1 MIEWRD
7 ATPRPLQA
15 SLTAAFNIYPSAEYV
30 IILEEDLD
38 VSPDFFSYFSQTIGL
53 LEQDPTVY
61 CVSAWN
67 DQVRLRLL
75 SSYELCPPSTGFSC
89 YKITVSRV
97 KIGLD
102 SSVMR
107 HLQMKYLETIN
118 DLQTLELKTLSV
130 FILLGGRHCIGY
142 WRKTIIS
149 VRRCCLFH

>member
-1 MIEWRD
+1 MERRN
-7 ATPRPLQA
+7 ATPQLQA

-75 SSYELCPPSTGFSC
+75 WPLSTNFICFEKMHSSEAICPIKSFAD
-89 YKITVSRV
+89 VNR
-97 KIGLD
+97 
-102 SSVMR
+102 
-107 HLQMKYLETIN
+107 
-118 DLQTLELKTLSV
+118 
-130 FILLGGRHCIGY
+130 
-142 WRKTIIS
+142 
-149 VRRCCLFH
+149 